1 MNEEKELPFFK
12 KMIISI
18 KNFEKYPEL
27 ASKKWSIVIA
37 YLIKLLVIFT
47 IVVSFCSIFQIKDEI
62 GQAISYIKTDLP
74 NFIFQNN
81 TLKMETDSPII
92 LEQED
97 KIFDLTIIDTSEQL
111 ENTTIEN
118 YKEKIL
124 KVQNGIIILS
134 DKIIVKTTATK
145 NTAVEYTYSTIAESY
160 QIQSFNKQDILNF
173 FTGTNLVMLYVGIFI
188 ITFIYMLIIY
198 FISIWL
204 DIILLAVFGYTTA
217 LLMRLRLRFSA
228 MCKIAIHSL
237 TLPILLNALVTL
249 IYTFTGFEITYFEI
263 MYVGIACIYI
273 VTAILMIKSDVI
285 KNQQE
290 LAKIIEEQAKVKEE
304 MEREKQEKEREK
316 QQEDNKKK
324 EKNKKEKQEEEEQK
338 DLESGAQGENA

>member
-18 KNFEKYPEL
+18 KKFERYPEL

-37 YLIKLLVIFT
+37 YLIKLLIIFT
-47 IVVSFCSIFQIKDEI
+47 IVVSFCSVYKIKDDI
-62 GQAISYIKTDLP
+62 GQVISYIKTDLP
-74 NFIFQNN
+74 DFTFQNN
-81 TLKMETDSPII
+81 TLKMETDNPII
-92 LEQED
+92 LEHEN
-97 KIFDLTIIDTSEQL
+97 KIFNLTIIDTNELL
-111 ENTTIEN
+111 EDKTIEN
-118 YKEKIL
+118 YKQKIL
-124 KVQNGIIILS
+124 NVQNGIIILN
-134 DKIIVKTTATK
+134 DRIIVKTTATK
-145 NTAVEYTYSTIAESY
+145 NAAVEYTYSTIAESY
-160 QIQSFNKQDILNF
+160 QIQSFNKQDLVNS
-173 FTGTNLVMLYVGIFI
+173 FTGTNLTMLYIGIFI
-188 ITFIYMLIIY
+188 VTFIYMLIVY

-204 DIILLAVFGYTTA
+204 DIILLAIFGYTTA
-217 LLMRLRLRFSA
+217 LFMRLKLRFSA

-249 IYTFTGFEITYFEI
+249 IYAFTGFEITYFEI

-304 MEREKQEKEREK
+304 MEKEKQEKEREK
-316 QQEDNKKK
+316 QQEESDKKK
-324 EKNKKEKQEEEEQK
+324 EKNKKEKQEEKQD
-338 DLESGAQGENA
+338 DLDNGAQGENA